1 MSGPSTQ
8 LRSPQL
14 THEATEDAIYT
25 ELLSQDAVDDAILHE
40 YMRRKNMRA
49 KSRDFLHYTAHVAP
63 WFVIEEIHILIA
75 EAFDDLA
82 FGETDRLML
91 FLPPRAGKSEL
102 SSKLL
107 PSWWEG
113 LYPTDQVLHTSYA
126 GTLVEKF
133 GRQIRN
139 LIMTDAYQEIFPE
152 TQIAKDSKAAGQ
164 WATSKGGVYNAAGV
178 GAGIAGK
185 GFNCFLDGTRVY
197 TPDGPRAVQD
207 IRWGD
212 TVLSSSGWQKVDF
225 VFLTNH
231 PRAYKVNGRLC
242 TSSEHP
248 FWVAGAWVKAS
259 DLKVGMRLST
269 LTVCRKLWL
278 RADSL
283 VKRLR
288 RKLGMP

>member
-14 THEATEDAIYT
+14 TPEATEDAIYT

-185 GFNCFLDGTRVY
+185 GFNCFYKNVRLHTRNGTK
-197 TPDGPRAVQD
+197 TADEIA
-207 IRWGD
+207 IGD
-212 TVLSSSGWQKVDF
+212 EVLSATGWQRVND
-225 VFLTNH
+225 VFMSGHDGYYTINS
-231 PRAYKVNGRLC
+231 RLRV
-242 TSSEHP
+242 TAEHP
-248 FWVAGAWVKAS
+248 VWADNRWVNASELKAGMK
-259 DLKVGMRLST
+259 LKT
-269 LTVCRKLWL
+269 LTLWG
-278 RADSL
+278 RI
-283 VKRLR
+283 KEWYY
-288 RKLGMP
+288 KK

>member
-1 MSGPSTQ
+1 MKSLSVLRAQ
-8 LRSPQL
+8 LDK
-14 THEATEDAIYT
+14 EAQEDAIFT
-25 ELLSQDAVDDAILHE
+25 ELLSPDAVDDAILHE

-75 EAFDDLA
+75 EAFDELA

-139 LIMTDAYQEIFPE
+139 LIMTDAYQELFPE

-185 GFNCFLDGTRVY
+185 GFNCLQENVRLFTHRGVKPASSL
-197 TPDGPRAVQD
+197 AV
-207 IRWGD
+207 GD
-212 TVLSSSGWQKVDF
+212 KLLSSTGWQQVNQI
-225 VFLTNH
+225 FLTYH
-231 PRAYKVNGRLC
+231 AGYHTINGRLRV
-242 TSSEHP
+242 TAEHP
-248 FWVAGAWVKAS
+248 IWVEGQWVPAGS
-259 DLKVGMRLST
+259 LKPGMRLST
-269 LTVCRKLWL
+269 LTLWRKLWL
-278 RADSL
+278 RADLL
-283 VKRLR
+283 VKRLK
-288 RKLGMP
+288 RKLGMQ